1 MNYLSQINTPIIKG
15 IFYLVIG
22 IILGLRGFE
31 IIDFQFTNYLLLA
44 LAAYFLIFGLYDSG
58 LYDSLVRQFNSKK

>member
-1 MNYLSQINTPIIKG
+1 MNYLSKINRPIVKG

-44 LAAYFLIFGLYDSG
+44 LAAYFLAFGLYDSG
-58 LYDSLVRQFNSKK
+58 LYTSLVRQFSSKK